1 MEDVK
6 NTETLVKNNAFSDEQ
21 IFDDYFE
28 TLDLN
33 SDLERIYEIIN
44 DDELYSEFEQDVK
57 LTNLRNENH
66 KRYHDINT
74 LNYKGLPKDFDDIVE
89 DIMNLYD
96 FIDSKT
102 ILESNSFESNN
113 IKTILDNIYRKI
125 DRIDRMAKVILKEM
139 TEQNDKKQSKFNI
152 NYFKNLDID
161 VELKKDLIEKY
172 NDLVLYNSFIT
183 EDIYEDIK
191 RQSKRETYI
200 SEIFN
205 LLNIEE
211 EKRRNLEKKDKL
223 KILNKKID
231 IEISKHKEQIQYLE
245 DIMPENSKH
254 IEEFNDFKS
263 FCNKLFAYDDESYEN
278 AKQTF
283 EILSDELRFKAH
295 VANFEELF
303 VQEII
308 DRQKEE
314 EFIYEKIGIKNLT
327 KSLDYVTANYIH
339 ILDDESKNIIEYI
352 FNKLNS
358 ESYDLDD
365 LNKCLGL
372 IVRNIWDKTLTD
384 VYEFNPNE
392 DYYFICSNN
401 QFIDEK
407 YQTIL
412 ISKKEINKVDD
423 YEDYQI
429 GFICGYNDNIMYI
442 TENDDIMSVNAT
454 DDMSNLKTPLQLE
467 QEFINFRICN
477 RIALN
482 GYKTKIEAVYY
493 INDGNIDK
501 YMKAIELA
509 NTYKLP
515 LIELKKDKI

>member
-1 MEDVK
+1 
-6 NTETLVKNNAFSDEQ
+6 
-21 IFDDYFE
+21 
-28 TLDLN
+28 
-33 SDLERIYEIIN
+33 
-44 DDELYSEFEQDVK
+44 
-57 LTNLRNENH
+57 
-66 KRYHDINT
+66 
-74 LNYKGLPKDFDDIVE
+74 
-89 DIMNLYD
+89 
-96 FIDSKT
+96 
-102 ILESNSFESNN
+102 
-113 IKTILDNIYRKI
+113 
-125 DRIDRMAKVILKEM
+125 
-139 TEQNDKKQSKFNI
+139 
-152 NYFKNLDID
+152 
-161 VELKKDLIEKY
+161 
-172 NDLVLYNSFIT
+172 
-183 EDIYEDIK
+183 
-191 RQSKRETYI
+191 
-200 SEIFN
+200 
-205 LLNIEE
+205 
-211 EKRRNLEKKDKL
+211 
-223 KILNKKID
+223 
-231 IEISKHKEQIQYLE
+231 
-245 DIMPENSKH
+245 MPENSKH
-254 IEEFNDFKS
+254 IEEFNDFKA

-372 IVRNIWDKTLTD
+372 IVRNIWDKTITD
-384 VYEFNPNE
+384 VYKFNPNE

-467 QEFINFRICN
+467 QEFINFRVCN

-515 LIELKKDKI
+515 LIELKKDKS